1 MPSAEHL
8 YLNVIKVV
16 MKSILYL
23 ASTAP
28 SKVTFPVCELMN
40 VYGSKKEPK
49 MVRMNYWTG
58 VRLACSW
65 H

>member
-1 MPSAEHL
+1 MPGDEHL

-28 SKVTFPVCELMN
+28 SKVTFPVCELLN

-49 MVRMNYWTG
+49 T
-58 VRLACSW
+58 
-65 H
+65 